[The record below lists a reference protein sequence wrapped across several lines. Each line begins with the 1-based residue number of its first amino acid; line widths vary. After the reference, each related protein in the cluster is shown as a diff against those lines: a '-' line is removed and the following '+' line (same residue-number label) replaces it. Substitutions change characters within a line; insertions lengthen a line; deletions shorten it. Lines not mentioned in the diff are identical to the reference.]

1 MAIQLATTRQTVC
14 NAYVALGTWIGTA
27 TGSPGTTSTPSN
39 ESTGGSP
46 AYARKQTTWT
56 PSSGGVNNGSAV
68 TIDVPASTI
77 AYILLASAATVGAGN
92 MIDWSDVTDIVF
104 SAQGQAVV
112 SPVMTVT

>member
-27 TGSPGTTSTPSN
+27 TASPGSTATPAN
-39 ESTGGSP
+39 ESTGGS
-46 AYARKQTTWT
+46 YARKQTTWT

-77 AYILLASAATVGAGN
+77 THILLASAATVGAAN
-92 MIDWSDVTDIVF
+92 MIDWSDVSDIVF
-104 SAQGQAVV
+104 SGVGQAVV
-112 SPVMTVT
+112 TPTMTVT

>member
-1 MAIQLATTRQTVC
+1 MAIQIATTRQTVS

-27 TGSPGTTSTPSN
+27 TASPGSTATPAN

-46 AYARKQTTWT
+46 GYARKQTSWT
-56 PSSGGVNNGSAV
+56 PGSGGVNNGSAV

-77 AYILLASAATVGAGN
+77 THIILASAATVGAAN

-112 SPVMTVT
+112 TPTFTIT

>member
-1 MAIQLATTRQTVC
+1 MAIQIAATRQSVSNSYC
-14 NAYVALGTWIGTA
+14 ALGSWIGTA
-27 TGSPGTTSTPSN
+27 TGSPGSSATPSN

-68 TIDVPASTI
+68 TIDVPASTVTH
-77 AYILLASAATVGAGN
+77 ILLASAATLASAN
-92 MIDWSDVTDIVF
+92 MIDWADVTDIVF

-112 SPVMTVT
+112 TPTMTIT